1 MKSKQIMES
10 AKNDRKAVEVIPGVY
25 LGSIASMIFTRELE
39 AAGITHIL
47 TAAKGVR
54 PFHVRLRI

>member
-1 MKSKQIMES
+1 MES